1 MRAVL
6 DGLWQFGR
14 MLFIRDEVSG
24 EERAFRG
31 FLEPLNLTA
40 VEREKRSRAGVVQTE
55 KFRLIAEPDESFSGG
70 RDRLICSDNCEFE
83 IIRIKELYYGDIIS
97 HRECILLR
105 RGGEEK

>member
-1 MRAVL
+1 MEIL

-14 MLFIRDEVSG
+14 MLFIRDEKSG

-40 VEREKRSRAGVVQTE
+40 VEREKRSRAGVVQKE
-55 KFRLIAEPDESFSGG
+55 KFRLIAEPTESFFQG
-70 RDRLICSDNCEFE
+70 RDRLVRCGNSQFE
-83 IIRIKELYYGDIIS
+83 IISIKELYCGDIIS
-97 HRECILLR
+97 HRECILRR